1 MHHTFVDQISRVFLM
16 PVLMSSKQISG
27 NSKSIG
33 EGFSSASTKTV
44 HFRIIA
50 VLPGLSSQECTRHF

>member
-1 MHHTFVDQISRVFLM
+1 MHHTSVDQISQVFLM
-16 PVLMSSKQISG
+16 PVLMSLKQISG

-44 HFRIIA
+44 NFRIIA
-50 VLPGLSSQECTRHF
+50 VLPGLSSHECTRHF